1 MVNIIFNRLQTRKK
15 LKNNVNALEQLVTH
29 EYEKMYRIALSYTHH
44 HDDALDLIQ
53 TSFNKALLS
62 LQKNS
67 DIQNIQGWY
76 YRILINTCKDAWRKK
91 QHEPT
96 SIDISVEKVTQS
108 NATITRLELNEVI
121 AKLDSPEK
129 EIILLKFFE
138 GFTLEETAIILDMN
152 VNTVK
157 TKMYRALNRL
167 RQILENKEGTL

>member
-29 EYEKMYRIALSYTHH
+29 EYEKMYRFALSYTHH
-44 HDDALDLIQ
+44 RDDALDLIQ

-96 SIDISVEKVTQS
+96 SIDISV
-108 NATITRLELNEVI
+108 
-121 AKLDSPEK
+121 
-129 EIILLKFFE
+129 
-138 GFTLEETAIILDMN
+138 
-152 VNTVK
+152 
-157 TKMYRALNRL
+157 
-167 RQILENKEGTL
+167 